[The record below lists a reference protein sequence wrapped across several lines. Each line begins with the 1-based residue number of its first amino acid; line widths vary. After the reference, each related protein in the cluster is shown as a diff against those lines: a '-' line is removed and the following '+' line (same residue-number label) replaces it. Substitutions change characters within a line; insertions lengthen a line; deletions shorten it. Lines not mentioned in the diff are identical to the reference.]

1 MKEIQVSLFRLL
13 ALLALSIGLASNAFS
28 AGDPVAG
35 KEKAALCVACHAQ
48 DGNSISP
55 QFPKIAGQVRGY
67 VATQLAKFQSEQ
79 RAGAAMAGLVQS
91 LTKQDMADLDAYYAQ
106 FESTPGSIQEEDV
119 VAAMR
124 GREIYRNGS
133 KEYSI
138 PACMA
143 CHGPS
148 GAGIPTRYPR
158 LAGQYKEYLVKS
170 LGEFKSGEWQNDAMN
185 TIAFRLTTQ
194 QINDLAIYLHGL
206 N

>member
-1 MKEIQVSLFRLL
+1 MKETQVSVFRLL

-35 KEKAALCVACHAQ
+35 KEKTSLCVACHGQ
-48 DGNSISP
+48 DGNSPAS
-55 QFPKIAGQVRGY
+55 QFPKIAGQVPGY
-67 VATQLAKFQSEQ
+67 VATQLAKFQSEK
-79 RAGAAMAGLVQS
+79 RVGSSMIGMVKS
-91 LTKQDMADLDAYYAQ
+91 LTEQDMADLDAYYAQ
-106 FESTPGSIQEEDV
+106 FESTPGSIREEDV

-133 KEYSI
+133 EEYSI

-158 LAGQYKEYLVKS
+158 LAGQFQEYLVKS
-170 LGEFKSGEWQNDAMN
+170 LVEFKNGEWESEEMN
-185 TIAFRLTTQ
+185 PIAFRLTMQ